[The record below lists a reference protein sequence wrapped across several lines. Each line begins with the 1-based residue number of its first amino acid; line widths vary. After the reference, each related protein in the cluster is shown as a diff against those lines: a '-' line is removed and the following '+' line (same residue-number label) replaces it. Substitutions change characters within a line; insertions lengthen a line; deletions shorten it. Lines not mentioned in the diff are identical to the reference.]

1 MENKDLINILLDIC
15 VFYIGAGFRPLH
27 IIIKNIKLY
36 ANHMNVLADNNELL
50 KYIDIWNKIEVLFN
64 KKFNKGGLYN
74 RPVYNNKYIKTKI
87 NLYNKNFH
95 DNKKLTKDEYYGHSI
110 SLLES
115 IREVKN
121 KYYPQTFLVEFFK
134 IHNDNN
140 MKKLFNELV

>member
-27 IIIKNIKLY
+27 IIIKKIKLY

-64 KKFNKGGLYN
+64 KKFNKGELYN